1 MKEAGVQYILNLAD
15 NDEKIKG
22 YLAKEDF
29 ASPYFL
35 TLYENGSV
43 DSIALNMN
51 FSSED
56 FRAKVASGLAR
67 MAERSG
73 PYLVHCTEGK
83 DRTGFVCLLLEAL
96 CGASYEEIVDDYMI
110 TYDNYYQIS
119 KDEKGLNA
127 SHSLL
132 QSYYQLKESQN
143 SVRYT
148 VIVENVLNPMVQ
160 VLAGNETDLAK
171 ADLQAGAEAFLLSGG
186 MSKEQISALQ
196 AALCGK

>member
-1 MKEAGVQYILNLAD
+1 
-15 NDEKIKG
+15 
-22 YLAKEDF
+22 
-29 ASPYFL
+29 
-35 TLYENGSV
+35 
-43 DSIALNMN
+43 
-51 FSSED
+51 
-56 FRAKVASGLAR
+56 
-67 MAERSG
+67 
-73 PYLVHCTEGK
+73 
-83 DRTGFVCLLLEAL
+83 
-96 CGASYEEIVDDYMI
+96 MI
-110 TYDNYYQIS
+110 TYDNYYKIS

-148 VIVENVLNPMVQ
+148 VIVENVLKPMVQ

-186 MSKEQISALQ
+186 MSKEQISALR